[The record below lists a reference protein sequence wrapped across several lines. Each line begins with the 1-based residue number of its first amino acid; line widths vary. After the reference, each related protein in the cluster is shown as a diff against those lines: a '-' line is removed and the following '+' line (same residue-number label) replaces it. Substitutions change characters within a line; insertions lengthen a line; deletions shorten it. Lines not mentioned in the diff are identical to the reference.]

1 MTGDEEDEGNDLDDL
16 LLANDESKQE
26 YNLNSIE
33 SRSLY
38 FPSQERDHLKTYN
51 SASSSYSPQEPEEK
65 DSLKTYNS
73 ASLLYFPQEPEE
85 KDPLKTYNSAS
96 LSYFPQEPEEKNP
109 LKTYNSASSSYFPQE
124 PDEKDRLKTYNS
136 ASSSY
141 KVQQATLE
149 TYNSVDI
156 CNKLLSKLQEK
167 YGCLFGQVNINI
179 SNFSKPVEDIFEFI
193 RKATNIDLLKQP
205 IFLIDDKE

>member
-16 LLANDESKQE
+16 LLANDKSKQE

-51 SASSSYSPQEPEEK
+51 SASSSY
-65 DSLKTYNS
+65 
-73 ASLLYFPQEPEE
+73 FPQESEE
-85 KDPLKTYNSAS
+85 MDP
-96 LSYFPQEPEEKNP
+96 
-109 LKTYNSASSSYFPQE
+109 
-124 PDEKDRLKTYNS
+124 LKTYNS

>member
-96 LSYFPQEPEEKNP
+96 
-109 LKTYNSASSSYFPQE
+109 SSYFPQE

-167 YGCLFGQVNINI
+167 YGCSSGQVNINI

>member
-33 SRSLY
+33 SRLLY
-38 FPSQERDHLKTYN
+38 FPSQERDH
-51 SASSSYSPQEPEEK
+51 
-65 DSLKTYNS
+65 
-73 ASLLYFPQEPEE
+73 
-85 KDPLKTYNSAS
+85 
-96 LSYFPQEPEEKNP
+96 
-109 LKTYNSASSSYFPQE
+109 
-124 PDEKDRLKTYNS
+124 LKTYNS